1 MKNGRTA
8 ARVAAAMLA
17 AAMAMTSTFPAH
29 AAGNLTVETAEQGAR
44 NGVSKVIGLRGS
56 VNSYSMGT
64 GAYEKQYSYA
74 INTDDTKYVSGTKET
89 MKFGDSLYKNGN
101 DYYTEAEQ
109 VSPSIVKLSDKV
121 VVLPQAAAAPTED
134 PATGLYA
141 VGGKYYSSYSSTE
154 IEDGKDEY
162 GYTKWKTLAYYVR
175 ESNEAVNIGTVPG
188 EFSSSY
194 YSDYDGYNDLS
205 NAVNAA
211 FGRKVNTA
219 NTDYDYFEANGK
231 QYKSIDVKTAYVDA
245 TGKYTVKC
253 VYARKNS
260 EISFANKY
268 QRISWNEVTNQTEV
282 DSNGK
287 FLKVGYQ
294 VRAADKDVPLEYVAA
309 NGSALQT
316 FTTDTTYTSADSC
329 PSTAKV
335 KYEVRAVYYTE
346 TENYTSQV
354 DTETGKPYESN
365 AGTSYAIV
373 KTGAW
378 SDPFTYAWSIP
389 SVPAV
394 GGLKVQVKK
403 AGMAELSWNPVKN
416 AYGYSIEYTSSPV
429 PLTDFS
435 NAEWSTT
442 TTEGETNTHYEISTQ
457 DFGTSYDSTQKID
470 MENKYRYY
478 RVCAYVG
485 VGEDSELVNYGG
497 YSNVVAASLDKRSN
511 TPAIKGLKVEKK
523 DDGSFNLAWNS
534 IDEDAEVY
542 IFASKDQKMFNSM
555 EYAYRYLDIEGKD
568 AEGKTYRLGA
578 VSDGHYDDDDDTW
591 HSYYAVTS
599 LKDKFQT
606 INKKVKSAHMG
617 KGIDSVPS
625 SYLVSNLGLEVGEK
639 YYFVVATIDSANH
652 GTDRSAATP
661 YVANVA
667 KAAGANNTVR
677 FGFYNDIAAS
687 GKVSATAGI
696 YAEEPSTT
704 SGKQSI
710 TMNFGKGSHVT
721 GFEIS
726 RKNSKG
732 KFKKIATIN
741 SNQYIDEGLK
751 ENTVYDYQV
760 RAYYYNPD
768 TKKSAYSAYVY
779 FSAETS
785 SSAYLELKAEKQSK
799 NAVKLKWTKVPGAT
813 QYDIYRSYTSSE
825 NTSYSP
831 QKNGFGDGRYTIRNA
846 KWEKVKTIS
855 KAKTV
860 TYTDKKLKKG
870 TNYNYRVVATYASG
884 KTKKQV
890 YAMASV
896 TMKMAAPQNLKLSI
910 SKNTLKATWD
920 KDTFASKYEV
930 KYKKYDAE
938 GRPEKNTWTTKTTKK
953 NSYTIKNIAK
963 GGRAVLRVR
972 AYGDKKWSTYSES
985 QITNGELAA
994 AKGISAKEATETGAN
1009 GKKASVVKISWKKV
1023 PEAAYYVVHRSTSPA
1038 VYYNQDKKVYDRP
1051 DDMDWALVAKECNT
1065 DESLSLATVPYREY
1079 KGEEGTILSTKT
1091 VDRARLQTGVTYYY
1105 YVDAYSA
1112 DGKRVSAGY
1121 SKPASLCYKASTA
1134 AIKKIS
1140 AKKGKV
1146 TLKLAKVSK
1155 AKQYV
1160 VYRSNKKNA
1169 GFAKIGTT
1177 KTTTYVDKT
1186 VQKGK
1191 TYYYKVVAVGAG
1203 ANGLKGDLV
1212 TNASPVKSIKAK

>member
-1 MKNGRTA
+1 MKNGKMA

-17 AAMAMTSTFPAH
+17 AAMAMTSTLPAY
-29 AAGNLTVETAEQGAR
+29 AAGDFTVETEEQGAR

-56 VNSYSMGT
+56 CTSYSMGT
-64 GAYEKQYSYA
+64 GAYEKQYSYV
-74 INTDDTKYVSGTKET
+74 IHSDDTQYVSGTKET
-89 MKFGDSLYKNGN
+89 MKYGDSLYKNGN

-109 VSPSIVKLSDKV
+109 VSPSVVKLSDKV
-121 VVLPQAAAAPTED
+121 IILPQATESPTGD
-134 PATGLYA
+134 PATGLYV
-141 VGGKYYSSYSSTE
+141 VGGKYYSSYGSTDV
-154 IEDGKDEY
+154 EDGKDEY

-175 ESNEAVNIGTVPG
+175 ESNEVVNIGTVSG
-188 EFSSSY
+188 EFSNGY
-194 YSDYDGYNDLS
+194 YSDWGSSDLAV
-205 NAVNAA
+205 AVNSV
-211 FGRKVNTA
+211 FGRKLNAA
-219 NTDYDYFEANGK
+219 NTEYDYFEANGK
-231 QYKSIDVKTAYVDA
+231 QYTGIDVKTAYVET

-287 FLKVGYQ
+287 FLNVGYQ
-294 VRAADKDVPLEYVAA
+294 VRVADKDAKLDKVAA
-309 NGSALQT
+309 NGSSFQT
-316 FTTDTTYTSADSC
+316 FTTDTSYTSADSF
-329 PSTAKV
+329 PSSAKV

-346 TENYTSQV
+346 TENYTSKV
-354 DTETGKPYESN
+354 DEETGKPYESE
-365 AGTSYAIV
+365 AGSSYAII

-378 SDPFTYAWSIP
+378 SEPFTYTWSMP
-389 SVPAV
+389 NVPAV
-394 GGLKVQVKK
+394 SGLKVQVKK
-403 AGMAELSWNPVKN
+403 AGAAELSWNPVKN

-429 PLTDFS
+429 PMTDFS

-442 TTEGETNTHYEISTQ
+442 MREGETNTHFEISTQ
-457 DFGTSYDSTQKID
+457 DFGSSYDTVQKID
-470 MENKYRYY
+470 VENKYRYY
-478 RVCAYVG
+478 RVSAYASVG
-485 VGEDSELVNYGG
+485 QDRDLVNYGG
-497 YSNVVAASLDKRSN
+497 YSNVVAVSLDKRAN
-511 TPAIKGLKVEKK
+511 TPAIKGLKIEKE
-523 DDGSFNLAWNS
+523 DDGSFRLAWNS

-542 IFASKDQKMFNSM
+542 IFASKDQKMFNTV
-555 EYAYRYLDIEGKD
+555 EYAYKYLDIEGKD

-578 VSDGHYDDDDDTW
+578 VNDGSYDDDDIW

-606 INKKVKSAHMG
+606 INKKVKSAHIG
-617 KGIDSVPS
+617 TGIDSVS
-625 SYLVSNLGLEVGEK
+625 SGYLVNELGLEVGEK

-667 KAAGANNTVR
+667 RVAGANNTVR

-687 GKVSATAGI
+687 GKISAAASI
-696 YAEEPSTT
+696 YVDEPSTT
-704 SGKQSI
+704 SGKTGI
-710 TMNFGKGSHVT
+710 TMNFSKGSNVT
-721 GFEIS
+721 GYEIS

-741 SNQYIDEGLK
+741 GNQYIDEGLK

-760 RAYYYNPD
+760 RGYYYNPD
-768 TKKSAYSAYVY
+768 TKKSAYSQYIY

-785 SSAYLELKAEKQSK
+785 SSAYLELKAEKQNK

-831 QKNGFGDGRYTIRNA
+831 QKNGFGDGRYTLRNA

-870 TNYNYRVVATYASG
+870 INYNYRVVATYTSG
-884 KTKKQV
+884 KKTKQV
-890 YAMASV
+890 YAITSV
-896 TMKMAAPQNLKLSI
+896 ALKMEVPQNLKLSI
-910 SKNTLKATWD
+910 SKNTLKMTWD
-920 KDTFASKYEV
+920 KDTFASKYEI

-953 NSYTIKNIAK
+953 NTYTIKNIAK
-963 GGRAVLRVR
+963 GGRVVLRVR
-972 AYGDKKWSTYSES
+972 AYGSNKWSAYTEN

-994 AKGISAKEATETGAN
+994 AKSITAKEATETGAN
-1009 GKKASVVKISWKKV
+1009 GKKATVVKISWKKV
-1023 PEAAYYVVHRSTSPA
+1023 PDAAYYVVHRSTSPA

-1051 DDMDWALVAKECNT
+1051 NDANWALVAKECND
-1065 DESLSLATVPYREY
+1065 DESLSFSTVPYREY
-1079 KGEEGTILSTKT
+1079 KGEEGTILGTKA

-1121 SKPASLCYKASTA
+1121 SKPASLCYKANAA

-1146 TLKLAKVSK
+1146 TLKLAKVAK

-1160 VYRSNKKNA
+1160 VYRSNKKSS
-1169 GFAKIGTT
+1169 GFQKIGIT

-1186 VQKGK
+1186 VKKGK
-1191 TYYYKVVAVGAG
+1191 TYYYKVVAIGAG